1 MILMKNIEKYLTN
14 YFKGANNPSLDAM
27 KYFMEEYNNFEK
39 EMKFIHIA
47 GTNGKGSVVQ
57 MISSIL
63 VQQGYKV
70 GKFIS
75 PHLVHYNERIS
86 INEQNISD
94 EDLEKI
100 FTELEPKI
108 SKYNASNK
116 IPVTFFELTTI
127 IALLYFCRNN
137 VDFVVLETGL
147 GGLFDCTNIISS
159 PLVSIITSI
168 GFDHV
173 QILGN
178 TLPEIAYQKAGIIKE
193 DSNTIF
199 FEQSKEVNDVFIN
212 VCKEKNNKLHLLKN
226 SQITNYHYDMDYQYF
241 DFQNYKDISVIL
253 KGKKQIQNAT
263 ICIECMRILNSLGYQ
278 VDEESIR
285 TGLKTVVHKGRLEIL
300 NNNPLILFD
309 GAHNVPAIQNLQSMI
324 DMYYKDS
331 AKVYIVS
338 ILKRKDYT
346 KMVELL
352 MQDKNATFIF
362 TSGIDDTRYVSGTE
376 LFKIAQNF
384 KTNQELI
391 IKNLDE
397 AIKYVMENCKNCVTF
412 FVGSFYTYCFVTESI
427 RNYRLSNN

>member
-1 MILMKNIEKYLTN
+1 MKNIEKYLTN

-391 IKNLDE
+391 IKNLNE

-412 FVGSFYTYCFVTESI
+412 FVGSFYTYSFVTESI

>member
-1 MILMKNIEKYLTN
+1 MKNIEKYLTN

>member
-1 MILMKNIEKYLTN
+1 MKNIEKYLTN
-14 YFKGANNPSLDAM
+14 YFKGANNPSLNAM

-127 IALLYFCRNN
+127 IALLYFCRND

-241 DFQNYKDISVIL
+241 YFQNYKDISVIL
-253 KGKKQIQNAT
+253 KGKKQIQNAV
-263 ICIECMRILNSLGYQ
+263 ICIECMKILNSLGYQ

-324 DMYYKDS
+324 DMYYIDS

-412 FVGSFYTYCFVTESI
+412 FVGSFYTYSFVTESI

>member
-1 MILMKNIEKYLTN
+1 MKNIEKYLTN

-331 AKVYIVS
+331 PKIYVVS
-338 ILKRKDYT
+338 ILKRKDYK

-376 LFKIAQNF
+376 LLQIAQNF
-384 KTNQELI
+384 KSTQKLI

-397 AIKYVMENCKNCVTF
+397 AIKYVMENCQNCVSF
-412 FVGSFYTYCFVTESI
+412 FVGSFYTYSFVTESI

>member
-1 MILMKNIEKYLTN
+1 MKNIEKYLTN

-75 PHLVHYNERIS
+75 PHLVHYNERMS
-86 INEQNISD
+86 INDQNISD

-193 DSNTIF
+193 NSNTIF

-212 VCKEKNNKLHLLKN
+212 VCKEKNNRLHLLQN
-226 SQITNYHYDMDYQYF
+226 SQITNYHFDMDYQYF
-241 DFQNYKDISVIL
+241 DFENYKDISVIL
-253 KGKKQIQNAT
+253 KGKKQIQNGV
-263 ICIECMRILNSLGYQ
+263 ICIECMKILNSLGYQ

-376 LFKIAQNF
+376 LLQIAQNF
-384 KTNQELI
+384 KSTQKLI

-412 FVGSFYTYCFVTESI
+412 FVGSFYTYSFVTESI

>member
-1 MILMKNIEKYLTN
+1 MKNIEKYLTN

-253 KGKKQIQNAT
+253 KGKKQIQNAV
-263 ICIECMRILNSLGYQ
+263 ICIECMKILNSLGYQ

>member
-1 MILMKNIEKYLTN
+1 MKNIEKYLTN

-75 PHLVHYNERIS
+75 PHLVHYSERIS
-86 INEQNISD
+86 INNQNIS
-94 EDLEKI
+94 EKDLEKI
-100 FTELEPKI
+100 LSELEPKI
-108 SKYNASNK
+108 SKYNTSSK
-116 IPVTFFELTTI
+116 IPITFFELTTI
-127 IALLYFCRNN
+127 IALLYFCRND

-226 SQITNYHYDMDYQYF
+226 RQITNYHYDVDYQYF
-241 DFQNYKDISVIL
+241 DFENYKDIAVIL
-253 KGKKQIQNAT
+253 KGKKQIQNSA
-263 ICIECMRILNSLGYQ
+263 ICIECMKILNSLGYQ

-285 TGLKTVVHKGRLEIL
+285 TGLKTVVHKGRMEIL

-331 AKVYIVS
+331 ERVYVVS
-338 ILKRKDYT
+338 ILKRKDYK

-352 MQDKNATFIF
+352 IQDKNATFIF

-376 LFKIAQNF
+376 LLQIAQNF
-384 KTNQELI
+384 KSNQKLI
-391 IKNLDE
+391 IKNLNG
-397 AIKYVMENCKNCVTF
+397 AIKYVMENCQNRVNF
-412 FVGSFYTYCFVTESI
+412 FVGSFYTYSFITEFI
-427 RNYRLSNN
+427 KYYKYGTC

>member
-1 MILMKNIEKYLTN
+1 MKNIEKYLTN
-14 YFKGANNPSLDAM
+14 YFKGANNPSLNAM

-63 VQQGYKV
+63 AQQGYKV

-108 SKYNASNK
+108 SKYDASNK

-127 IALLYFCRNN
+127 IALLYFYRNN

-147 GGLFDCTNIISS
+147 GGLFDCTNIISF

-193 DSNTIF
+193 NSSTIF
-199 FEQSKEVNDVFIN
+199 FEQSKGVNDVFIN
-212 VCKEKNNKLHLLKN
+212 ICKEKDNKLHLLNN

-241 DFQNYKDISVIL
+241 DFENYRDIAVIL
-253 KGKKQIQNAT
+253 KGKKQIQNSA
-263 ICIECMRILNSLGYQ
+263 ICIECMKILNSLGYQ

-285 TGLKTVVHKGRLEIL
+285 TGLKTVVHKGRMEIL

-331 AKVYIVS
+331 ERVYVVS
-338 ILKRKDYT
+338 ILKRKDYK

-376 LFKIAQNF
+376 LLQIAQNF
-384 KTNQELI
+384 KSTQKLI

-397 AIKYVMENCKNCVTF
+397 AIKYVMENCQGCVTLL
-412 FVGSFYTYCFVTESI
+412 VGSFYTYSFVTEFI
-427 RNYRLSNN
+427 KYYKYGTN

>member
-1 MILMKNIEKYLTN
+1 MKNIEKNLTN

-27 KYFMEEYNNFEK
+27 TYFMEEYNNFEK

-108 SKYNASNK
+108 SKYDASNK

-253 KGKKQIQNAT
+253 KGKKQIQNAV
-263 ICIECMRILNSLGYQ
+263 ICIECMKILNSLGYQ

-397 AIKYVMENCKNCVTF
+397 AIKYVMENCKDCVTF
-412 FVGSFYTYCFVTESI
+412 FVGSFYTYSFVTESI

>member
-1 MILMKNIEKYLTN
+1 MKNIEKYLTN

-108 SKYNASNK
+108 SKYDASNK

-127 IALLYFCRNN
+127 IALLYFYRNN

-147 GGLFDCTNIISS
+147 GGLFDCTNIISF

-168 GFDHV
+168 GFDHM

-193 DSNTIF
+193 NSNTIF

-226 SQITNYHYDMDYQYF
+226 RQITNYHYDVDYQYF
-241 DFQNYKDISVIL
+241 DFENYKDIAVIL

-412 FVGSFYTYCFVTESI
+412 FVGSFYTYSFVTEFI
-427 RNYRLSNN
+427 KYYKYGNN

>member
-1 MILMKNIEKYLTN
+1 MKNIEKNLTN

-27 KYFMEEYNNFEK
+27 TYFMEEYNNFEK

-108 SKYNASNK
+108 SKYDASNK

-199 FEQSKEVNDVFIN
+199 FEQSKEVNDIFIN

-253 KGKKQIQNAT
+253 KGKKQIQNAV
-263 ICIECMRILNSLGYQ
+263 ICIECMKILNSLGYQ

-397 AIKYVMENCKNCVTF
+397 AIKYVMENCKDCVTF
-412 FVGSFYTYCFVTESI
+412 FVGSFYTYSFVTESI

>member
-1 MILMKNIEKYLTN
+1 MKNIEKHLTN

-108 SKYNASNK
+108 SKYDASNK

-253 KGKKQIQNAT
+253 KGKKQIQNAV
-263 ICIECMRILNSLGYQ
+263 ICIECMKILNSLGYQ

-412 FVGSFYTYCFVTESI
+412 FVGSFYTYSFVTESI

>member
-1 MILMKNIEKYLTN
+1 MKNIEKYLTN

-108 SKYNASNK
+108 SKYDASNK

-127 IALLYFCRNN
+127 IALLYFCRND

-226 SQITNYHYDMDYQYF
+226 RQITNYHYDVDYQYF
-241 DFQNYKDISVIL
+241 DFENYKDIAVIL

-412 FVGSFYTYCFVTESI
+412 FVGSFYTYSFVTESI

>member
-1 MILMKNIEKYLTN
+1 MKNIEKYLTN

-39 EMKFIHIA
+39 EMEFIHIA

-241 DFQNYKDISVIL
+241 DFENYKDIAVIL
-253 KGKKQIQNAT
+253 KGKKQIQNAV
-263 ICIECMRILNSLGYQ
+263 ICIECMKILNSLGYQ

-412 FVGSFYTYCFVTESI
+412 FVGSFYTYSFVTESI

>member
-1 MILMKNIEKYLTN
+1 MKNIEKYLTN

-127 IALLYFCRNN
+127 IALLYFCRND

-226 SQITNYHYDMDYQYF
+226 RQITNYHYDVDYQYF
-241 DFQNYKDISVIL
+241 DFENYKDIAVIL

-300 NNNPLILFD
+300 NNNPLIQFD

-362 TSGIDDTRYVSGTE
+362 TSGIDDTRYISGTE
-376 LFKIAQNF
+376 LLQIAQNF
-384 KTNQELI
+384 KSTQKLI

-412 FVGSFYTYCFVTESI
+412 FVGSFYTYSFVTEFI
-427 RNYRLSNN
+427 KYYKYGNN

>member
-1 MILMKNIEKYLTN
+1 MKNIEKYLTN
-14 YFKGANNPSLDAM
+14 YFKGANNPSLNAM

-75 PHLVHYNERIS
+75 PHLVHYSERIS
-86 INEQNISD
+86 INNQNIS
-94 EDLEKI
+94 EKDLEKI
-100 FTELEPKI
+100 LSELEPKI
-108 SKYNASNK
+108 SKYNTSSK
-116 IPVTFFELTTI
+116 IPITFFELTTI
-127 IALLYFCRNN
+127 IALLYFYRNN

-147 GGLFDCTNIISS
+147 GGLFDCTNIISF

-226 SQITNYHYDMDYQYF
+226 RQITNYHYDVDYQYF
-241 DFQNYKDISVIL
+241 DFENYKDIAVIL
-253 KGKKQIQNAT
+253 KGKKQIQNSA
-263 ICIECMRILNSLGYQ
+263 ICIECMKILNSLGYQ

-285 TGLKTVVHKGRLEIL
+285 TGLKTVVHKGRMEIL

-331 AKVYIVS
+331 ERVYVVS
-338 ILKRKDYT
+338 ILKRKDYK

-352 MQDKNATFIF
+352 IQDKNATFIF

-376 LFKIAQNF
+376 LLQIAQNF
-384 KTNQELI
+384 KSNQKLI
-391 IKNLDE
+391 IKNLNE
-397 AIKYVMENCKNCVTF
+397 AIKYVMENCQNRVNF
-412 FVGSFYTYCFVTESI
+412 FVGSFYTYSFITEFI
-427 RNYRLSNN
+427 KYYKYGTC

>member
-1 MILMKNIEKYLTN
+1 MKNIEKYLTN

-412 FVGSFYTYCFVTESI
+412 FVGSFYTYSFVTESI

>member
-1 MILMKNIEKYLTN
+1 MKNIEKYLTN
-14 YFKGANNPSLDAM
+14 YFKGANNPSLNAM

-108 SKYNASNK
+108 SKYDASNK

-226 SQITNYHYDMDYQYF
+226 RQITNYHYDVDYQYF
-241 DFQNYKDISVIL
+241 DFENYKDIAVIL
-253 KGKKQIQNAT
+253 KGKKQIQNAV
-263 ICIECMRILNSLGYQ
+263 ICIECMKILNSLGYQ

-412 FVGSFYTYCFVTESI
+412 FVGSFYTYSFVTESI

>member
-1 MILMKNIEKYLTN
+1 MKNIEIYLTN

-253 KGKKQIQNAT
+253 KGKKQIQNAV
-263 ICIECMRILNSLGYQ
+263 ICIECMKILNSLGYQ

-412 FVGSFYTYCFVTESI
+412 FVGSFYTYSFVTESI

>member
-1 MILMKNIEKYLTN
+1 MKNIEKYLTN

-427 RNYRLSNN
+427 RNYRLSHN

>member
-1 MILMKNIEKYLTN
+1 MKNIEIYLTN

-75 PHLVHYNERIS
+75 PHLVHYNERMS
-86 INEQNISD
+86 INDQNISD

-193 DSNTIF
+193 NSNTIF

-212 VCKEKNNKLHLLKN
+212 VCKEKNNRLHLLQN
-226 SQITNYHYDMDYQYF
+226 SQITNYHFDMDYQYF
-241 DFQNYKDISVIL
+241 DFENYKDISVIL
-253 KGKKQIQNAT
+253 KGKKQIQNAV
-263 ICIECMRILNSLGYQ
+263 ICIECMKILNSLGYQ

-376 LFKIAQNF
+376 LLQIAQNF
-384 KTNQELI
+384 KSTQKLI

-412 FVGSFYTYCFVTESI
+412 FVGSFYTYSFVTESI

>member
-1 MILMKNIEKYLTN
+1 MKNIEKYLTN

-127 IALLYFCRNN
+127 IALLYFCRND

-397 AIKYVMENCKNCVTF
+397 AIKYIMENCKNCVTF

>member
-1 MILMKNIEKYLTN
+1 MKNIEKYLTN

-75 PHLVHYNERIS
+75 PHLVHYNERMS
-86 INEQNISD
+86 INDQNISD

-193 DSNTIF
+193 NSNTIF

-212 VCKEKNNKLHLLKN
+212 VCKEKNNRLHLLQN
-226 SQITNYHYDMDYQYF
+226 SQITNYHFDMDYQYF
-241 DFQNYKDISVIL
+241 DFENYKDISVIL
-253 KGKKQIQNAT
+253 KGKKQIQNAV
-263 ICIECMRILNSLGYQ
+263 ICIECMKILNSLGYQ

-376 LFKIAQNF
+376 LLQIAQNF
-384 KTNQELI
+384 KSTQKLI

-412 FVGSFYTYCFVTESI
+412 FVGSFYTYSFVTESI

>member
-1 MILMKNIEKYLTN
+1 MKNIEKYLTN

-127 IALLYFCRNN
+127 IALLYFCRND

-226 SQITNYHYDMDYQYF
+226 RQITNYHYDVDYQYF
-241 DFQNYKDISVIL
+241 DFENYKDIAVIL

-300 NNNPLILFD
+300 NNNPLIQFD

-412 FVGSFYTYCFVTESI
+412 FVGSFYTYSFVTEFI
-427 RNYRLSNN
+427 KYYKYGTN

>member
-1 MILMKNIEKYLTN
+1 MKNIEKYLTN
-14 YFKGANNPSLDAM
+14 YFKGANNPSLNAM

-226 SQITNYHYDMDYQYF
+226 RQITNYHYDVDYQYF
-241 DFQNYKDISVIL
+241 DFENYKDIAVIL

-285 TGLKTVVHKGRLEIL
+285 TGLKTV
-300 NNNPLILFD
+300 
-309 GAHNVPAIQNLQSMI
+309 
-324 DMYYKDS
+324 
-331 AKVYIVS
+331 
-338 ILKRKDYT
+338 
-346 KMVELL
+346 
-352 MQDKNATFIF
+352 
-362 TSGIDDTRYVSGTE
+362 
-376 LFKIAQNF
+376 
-384 KTNQELI
+384 
-391 IKNLDE
+391 
-397 AIKYVMENCKNCVTF
+397 
-412 FVGSFYTYCFVTESI
+412 GS
-427 RNYRLSNN
+427 

>member
-1 MILMKNIEKYLTN
+1 MKNIEKYLTN

-253 KGKKQIQNAT
+253 KGKKQIQNAV
-263 ICIECMRILNSLGYQ
+263 ICIECMKILNSLGYQ

-352 MQDKNATFIF
+352 MQDKNAAFIF

-412 FVGSFYTYCFVTESI
+412 FVGSFYTYSFVTESI